1 MTYWTKRTL
10 REREA
15 SIKKGEAEFKKE
27 LEALY
32 NFQLSQLRKELDA
45 YIQKYANK
53 NGLSVSDAKRKADS
67 FDVKAFE
74 TKAKRYVADK
84 DFSPKANREL
94 RDYNFSM
101 SVGRQ
106 ELFIQ
111 ELELELLALSESERQ
126 LTDDYLKNG
135 YKSEVARES
144 LLGQTVPSGKTLEK
158 YMNTAVNANFEG
170 AKWSER
176 IWNRQEKLRKLVKN
190 EVTRALIRGENGL
203 TIARKI
209 RKYMDASRFEA
220 ERLGITEHAR
230 VQTLAQQVI
239 MKDNGFKRFKLMP
252 ESIACDICKDIG
264 KETEKKPVKIA
275 DMEIGTNAPPIHPY
289 CRCAVVE
296 VE

>member
-1 MTYWTKRTL
+1 MTYWSKRTL

-15 SIKKGEAEFKKE
+15 SIKKVEAEFNKE

-32 NFQLSQLRKELDA
+32 NLQLSQLRKELDA
-45 YIQKYANK
+45 FIQKYANK

-74 TKAKRYVADK
+74 TKAKQYVADK

>member
-106 ELFIQ
+106 ELLIQ
-111 ELELELLALSESERQ
+111 ELELGLLALSESERQ
-126 LTDDYLKNG
+126 LTDDYLKSG
-135 YKSEVARES
+135 YKS
-144 LLGQTVPSGKTLEK
+144 LLGQTVPSGKNLEK
-158 YMNTAVNANFEG
+158 YMKAAVNASFEG

-203 TIARKI
+203 TIARRI
-209 RKYMDASRFEA
+209 RKHMDASRTEA
-220 ERLGITEHAR
+220 ERLAITEHAR
-230 VQTLAQQVI
+230 VQTLAQESI
-239 MKDNGFKRFKLMP
+239 MKENGFEHFKLMP
-252 ESIACDICKDIG
+252 ESRACDICKDIG
-264 KETEKKPVKIA
+264 KETEKNPVKIS
-275 DMEIGTNAPPIHPY
+275 DMQIGTNAPPIHPY
-289 CRCAVVE
+289 CRCAIVE

>member
-106 ELFIQ
+106 ELLIQ
-111 ELELELLALSESERQ
+111 ELELGLLALSESERQ
-126 LTDDYLKNG
+126 LTDDYLKSG
-135 YKSEVARES
+135 YKS
-144 LLGQTVPSGKTLEK
+144 LLDQTVPSGKTLEK
-158 YMNTAVNANFEG
+158 YMKAAVNASFEG
-170 AKWSER
+170 AEWSER
-176 IWNRQEKLRKLVKN
+176 VWKRQEQLRKVVKT

-203 TIARKI
+203 TIARRI
-209 RKYMDASRFEA
+209 RKHMDASRTEA
-220 ERLGITEHAR
+220 ERLAITEHAR
-230 VQTLAQQVI
+230 VQTLAQESI
-239 MKDNGFKRFKLMP
+239 MKENGFEHFKLMP
-252 ESIACDICKDIG
+252 ESRACDICKDIG
-264 KETEKKPVKIA
+264 KETEKNPVKIS
-275 DMEIGTNAPPIHPY
+275 DMQIGTNAPPIHPY
-289 CRCAVVE
+289 CRCAIVE

>member
-1 MTYWTKRTL
+1 M
-10 REREA
+10 
-15 SIKKGEAEFKKE
+15 
-27 LEALY
+27 
-32 NFQLSQLRKELDA
+32 QLSQLRKELDA
-45 YIQKYANK
+45 FIQKYANK

-74 TKAKRYVADK
+74 TKAKQYVADK

-106 ELFIQ
+106 ELLIQ

-126 LTDDYLKNG
+126 LIDDYLKNG

-144 LLGQTVPSGKTLEK
+144 LLGMKVPSGKTLEK
-158 YMNTAVNANFEG
+158 YMTTAVNANFKG

-176 IWNRQEKLRKLVKN
+176 IWKRQEQLRKVVKT

-203 TIARKI
+203 TIARRI
-209 RKYMDASRFEA
+209 RKHMDASRTEA
-220 ERLGITEHAR
+220 ERLAITEHAR
-230 VQTLAQQVI
+230 VQTLAQESI
-239 MKDNGFKRFKLMP
+239 MKENGFKHFKLMP
-252 ESIACDICKDIG
+252 ESRACDICKDIG